1 MSGSGTVVVTGA
13 STGIGQATAL
23 RLARAGFVVLAG
35 VRREEDGAALR
46 AQDAGIE
53 PVLVD
58 VTDAGQIAGLAQRVG
73 GAPLAGLVNNAGI
86 AVAGPLEG
94 IPLDLV
100 RRQYEVNV
108 FGLLAVTQ
116 ALLESIRTGQGR
128 IVNIGSI
135 GGRIN
140 TPFVGPYSSS
150 KAAVRSLSA
159 SLRREL
165 RPWDLHVALVEPG
178 ALDTPIWRKGEQGAQ
193 ETIDALPD
201 RVRTL
206 YARPLEALVAATRKI
221 AAGASSPDE
230 AAQAVEHA
238 LTAERPKAIYTVGR
252 RARVQ
257 GALHS
262 VLPARDV
269 RRARGAGDEDRV
281 ARPLARCRGRLGL
294 GREPRDGHR
303 PHPGARVAVEA
314 QLLATREQA
323 QAEADEHAVGRRRAR
338 EGVDVELHRPGV
350 LPLPHLP
357 GHLADLEVPRRAC
370 GSSTPRRAR
379 ADPAT
384 SRRSS

>member
-1 MSGSGTVVVTGA
+1 MPSSGTVVITGA
-13 STGIGQATAL
+13 STGIGRATAL
-23 RLARAGFVVLAG
+23 RLARAGFAVLAG

-46 AQDAGIE
+46 AQDGRIE

-58 VTDAGQIAGLAQRVG
+58 VTDAGQIASLAARVG
-73 GAPLAGLVNNAGI
+73 ALPLAGLVNNAGI

-94 IPLDLV
+94 VPIDLV

-116 ALLESIRTGQGR
+116 ALLDPIRAGQGR

-159 SLRREL
+159 ALRREL
-165 RPWDLHVALVEPG
+165 RPWDIRVALVEPG
-178 ALDTPIWRKGEQGAQ
+178 ALDTPIWRKGEAGAQ

-206 YARPLEALVAATRKI
+206 YARPLDALVAATRKI
-221 AAGASSPDE
+221 AANASSADD
-230 AAQAVEHA
+230 AAQAIEHA

-252 RARVQ
+252 EARIQ

-262 VLPARDV
+262 VLPARTFD
-269 RRARGAGDEDRV
+269 ALV
-281 ARPLARCRGRLGL
+281 ARAMK
-294 GREPRDGHR
+294 
-303 PHPGARVAVEA
+303 
-314 QLLATREQA
+314 T
-323 QAEADEHAVGRRRAR
+323 
-338 EGVDVELHRPGV
+338 
-350 LPLPHLP
+350 
-357 GHLADLEVPRRAC
+357 
-370 GSSTPRRAR
+370 
-379 ADPAT
+379 
-384 SRRSS
+384 

>member
-1 MSGSGTVVVTGA
+1 MPSSGTVVITGA
-13 STGIGQATAL
+13 STGIGRATAL
-23 RLARAGFVVLAG
+23 RLARAGFAVLAG
-35 VRREEDGAALR
+35 VRREEDGADLR
-46 AQDAGIE
+46 AQDGRIE

-58 VTDAGQIAGLAQRVG
+58 VTDAGQIARLAARVG
-73 GAPLAGLVNNAGI
+73 AAPLAGLVNNAGI

-94 IPLDLV
+94 VPIDLV

-116 ALLESIRTGQGR
+116 ALLDPIRAGQGR

-159 SLRREL
+159 ALRREL
-165 RPWDLHVALVEPG
+165 RPWDIRVALVEPG

-221 AAGASSPDE
+221 AANASSADD
-230 AAQAVEHA
+230 AAQAIEHA

-252 RARVQ
+252 QARIQ

-262 VLPARDV
+262 VLPARAFD
-269 RRARGAGDEDRV
+269 ALV
-281 ARPLARCRGRLGL
+281 ARAMK
-294 GREPRDGHR
+294 
-303 PHPGARVAVEA
+303 
-314 QLLATREQA
+314 T
-323 QAEADEHAVGRRRAR
+323 
-338 EGVDVELHRPGV
+338 
-350 LPLPHLP
+350 
-357 GHLADLEVPRRAC
+357 
-370 GSSTPRRAR
+370 
-379 ADPAT
+379 
-384 SRRSS
+384 

>member
-1 MSGSGTVVVTGA
+1 MSEHGTVVITGA
-13 STGIGQATAL
+13 STGIGRATAL
-23 RLARAGFVVLAG
+23 RLARGGFDVLAG

-46 AQDAGIE
+46 GEDGRIE

-58 VTDAGQIAGLAQRVG
+58 VTDAGQVAGLAERVA

-94 IPLDLV
+94 IPLDDV

-116 ALLESIRTGQGR
+116 ALLEPIRAGHGR

-159 SLRREL
+159 ALRREL
-165 RPWDLHVALVEPG
+165 RPWDIRVALVEPG
-178 ALDTPIWRKGEQGAQ
+178 ALDTPIWRKGEESAE
-193 ETIDALPD
+193 ETIGALPE

-206 YARPLEALVAATRKI
+206 YARQLAALVAATRTI
-221 AAGASSPDE
+221 AAGASSPDD

-238 LTAERPKAIYTVGR
+238 LTASRPRTLYTVGR
-252 RARVQ
+252 EARIQ

-262 VLPARDV
+262 VLPARTFD
-269 RRARGAGDEDRV
+269 ALV
-281 ARPLARCRGRLGL
+281 ARAMKSG
-294 GREPRDGHR
+294 
-303 PHPGARVAVEA
+303 
-314 QLLATREQA
+314 
-323 QAEADEHAVGRRRAR
+323 
-338 EGVDVELHRPGV
+338 
-350 LPLPHLP
+350 
-357 GHLADLEVPRRAC
+357 
-370 GSSTPRRAR
+370 
-379 ADPAT
+379 
-384 SRRSS
+384 

>member
-1 MSGSGTVVVTGA
+1 MPTSGTVVITGA
-13 STGIGQATAL
+13 STGIGRATAV
-23 RLARAGFVVLAG
+23 RLARAGFDVLAG

-46 AQDAGIE
+46 GEDGRIE

-58 VTDAGQIAGLAQRVG
+58 VTDAGQVADLAERVA

-94 IPLDLV
+94 IPLDQV

-116 ALLESIRTGQGR
+116 ALLEPIRAGHGR

-159 SLRREL
+159 ALRREL
-165 RPWDLHVALVEPG
+165 RPWDIRVALVEPG
-178 ALDTPIWRKGEQGAQ
+178 ALDTPIWRKGEEGAE
-193 ETIDALPD
+193 ETIGALPE

-221 AAGASSPDE
+221 AANASSPDD

-238 LTAERPKAIYTVGR
+238 LTAQRPRTLYTVGR
-252 RARVQ
+252 EARIQ
-257 GALHS
+257 GALHG
-262 VLPARDV
+262 VLPARTFDALV
-269 RRARGAGDEDRV
+269 ERAM
-281 ARPLARCRGRLGL
+281 
-294 GREPRDGHR
+294 
-303 PHPGARVAVEA
+303 
-314 QLLATREQA
+314 
-323 QAEADEHAVGRRRAR
+323 
-338 EGVDVELHRPGV
+338 
-350 LPLPHLP
+350 
-357 GHLADLEVPRRAC
+357 
-370 GSSTPRRAR
+370 
-379 ADPAT
+379 
-384 SRRSS
+384 RS

>member
-1 MSGSGTVVVTGA
+1 MPSSGTVVITGA
-13 STGIGQATAL
+13 STGIGRATAL
-23 RLARAGFVVLAG
+23 RLAGAGFAVLAG

-46 AQDAGIE
+46 AQDGRIE

-58 VTDAGQIAGLAQRVG
+58 VTDAGQIAALAARIG
-73 GAPLAGLVNNAGI
+73 GGPLAGLVNNAGI

-94 IPLDLV
+94 VPLDLV

-116 ALLESIRTGQGR
+116 ALLDPIRAGQGR

-165 RPWDLHVALVEPG
+165 RPWDIRVALVEPG
-178 ALDTPIWRKGEQGAQ
+178 ALDTPIWRKGEEGAQ

-206 YARPLEALVAATRKI
+206 YARPLQAVVAATRKI
-221 AAGASSPDE
+221 PANASSPDD

-252 RARVQ
+252 EARIQ

-262 VLPARDV
+262 VLPARTFD
-269 RRARGAGDEDRV
+269 ALV
-281 ARPLARCRGRLGL
+281 ARAMKSG
-294 GREPRDGHR
+294 
-303 PHPGARVAVEA
+303 
-314 QLLATREQA
+314 
-323 QAEADEHAVGRRRAR
+323 
-338 EGVDVELHRPGV
+338 
-350 LPLPHLP
+350 
-357 GHLADLEVPRRAC
+357 
-370 GSSTPRRAR
+370 
-379 ADPAT
+379 
-384 SRRSS
+384 

>member
-1 MSGSGTVVVTGA
+1 MSEHGTVVITGA
-13 STGIGQATAL
+13 STGIGRATAL
-23 RLARAGFVVLAG
+23 RLARGGFDVLAG

-46 AQDAGIE
+46 GEDGRIE

-58 VTDAGQIAGLAQRVG
+58 VTDAGQVAALAERVA

-94 IPLDLV
+94 IPLDDV

-116 ALLESIRTGQGR
+116 ALLEPIRAGHGR

-159 SLRREL
+159 ALRREL
-165 RPWDLHVALVEPG
+165 RPWDIRVALVEPG
-178 ALDTPIWRKGEQGAQ
+178 ALDTPIWRKGEEGAE
-193 ETIDALPD
+193 ETIGGLPE

-206 YARPLEALVAATRKI
+206 YARQLAALVAATRTI
-221 AAGASSPDE
+221 AAGASSPDD

-238 LTAERPKAIYTVGR
+238 LTASRPRTLYTVGR
-252 RARVQ
+252 EARIQ

-262 VLPARDV
+262 VLPARTFD
-269 RRARGAGDEDRV
+269 ALV
-281 ARPLARCRGRLGL
+281 ARAMKSG
-294 GREPRDGHR
+294 
-303 PHPGARVAVEA
+303 
-314 QLLATREQA
+314 
-323 QAEADEHAVGRRRAR
+323 
-338 EGVDVELHRPGV
+338 
-350 LPLPHLP
+350 
-357 GHLADLEVPRRAC
+357 
-370 GSSTPRRAR
+370 
-379 ADPAT
+379 
-384 SRRSS
+384 

>member
-1 MSGSGTVVVTGA
+1 MPSSGTVVITGA
-13 STGIGQATAL
+13 STGIGRATAL
-23 RLARAGFVVLAG
+23 RLARAGFAVLAG
-35 VRREEDGAALR
+35 VRREEDGADLR
-46 AQDAGIE
+46 AQDASIE

-58 VTDAGQIAGLAQRVG
+58 VTDAGQIASLAARVG

-86 AVAGPLEG
+86 AIAGPLEG
-94 IPLDLV
+94 VPIELV

-116 ALLESIRTGQGR
+116 ALLDPIRAGQGR

-165 RPWDLHVALVEPG
+165 RPWDIRVALVEPG

-193 ETIDALPD
+193 ETIDALPE

-206 YARPLEALVAATRKI
+206 YARPLQALVAATRKI
-221 AAGASSPDE
+221 AANASSADD

-238 LTAERPKAIYTVGR
+238 LTAERPKAVYTVGR
-252 RARVQ
+252 QARIQ

-262 VLPARDV
+262 VLPARTFD
-269 RRARGAGDEDRV
+269 ALV
-281 ARPLARCRGRLGL
+281 ARAMKSG
-294 GREPRDGHR
+294 
-303 PHPGARVAVEA
+303 
-314 QLLATREQA
+314 
-323 QAEADEHAVGRRRAR
+323 
-338 EGVDVELHRPGV
+338 
-350 LPLPHLP
+350 
-357 GHLADLEVPRRAC
+357 
-370 GSSTPRRAR
+370 
-379 ADPAT
+379 
-384 SRRSS
+384 